1 MVSNIIGNPAPAVK
15 SQPSA
20 AAQMAPSQRQF
31 LALAGMART
40 QPLND
45 LARENEVSRKF
56 VYAQIE
62 KANRA
67 LDAAFR
73 PEEKDDQ
80 RVLFSI
86 PVTKQWIRQV
96 VLSAILDCH
105 SSYRGVENFI
115 RNILD
120 SEIAN
125 GTIHNIVMA
134 AVQKAR
140 LVNSEEDL
148 SKIRVGAHDE
158 IFQGDPVLVGA
169 DPFSTYCYLLA
180 QEPSRDAVTWAVH
193 LLDLSQR
200 GLHLE
205 YTVADA
211 GQGLRAGQ
219 AEAWPG
225 VPCRG
230 DVFHAER
237 EMGKMTTYL
246 ENRAYGCIG
255 AREELERKMG
265 RARTKGKGQSFSKKL
280 AIARKEEAA
289 AIQLIDDLLVLA
301 GWMRED
307 VLSLAGP
314 DASTRREL
322 FDFIVREMQ
331 IREHLAPHRI
341 RPVRVALEN
350 QRDQL
355 LAFAEDIDRQ
365 LAAISQKHQ
374 VPLEDV
380 RSVLELG
387 RLAPDDP
394 LYWVKDSE
402 LWDRLGHDNYPLVC
416 AAVDQ
421 VLDNTVRASSMIEN
435 LNSRLRCYFFL
446 RREVGQDYLE
456 LLRFF
461 LNHRRYPRSRKEG
474 HTGRSPAEILQ
485 GKALPHWL
493 EQLGFTRFHKAA

>member
-1 MVSNIIGNPAPAVK
+1 MVSTIIGNPVSPVK
-15 SQPSA
+15 SFRSA
-20 AAQMAPSQRQF
+20 AAQMAPSRRQF
-31 LALAGMART
+31 LAVAGMARN
-40 QPLND
+40 QPLSD
-45 LARENEVSRKF
+45 LARENDVSRNF
-56 VYAQIE
+56 IYDQIE

-73 PEEKDDQ
+73 PKEDDDQ
-80 RVLFSI
+80 RILFTI

-105 SSYRGVENFI
+105 SSTRGVKDFLS
-115 RNILD
+115 NICD
-120 SEIAN
+120 SEIAI

-134 AVQKAR
+134 AVEKAR
-140 LVNSEEDL
+140 IVNSEEDL

-180 QEPSRDAVTWAVH
+180 QEPSRDAATWAIH
-193 LLDLSQR
+193 LLDLLER

-230 DVFHAER
+230 DVFHAES
-237 EMGKMTTYL
+237 EMGKMTIYL

-255 AREELERKMG
+255 AREALERKME
-265 RARTKGKGQSFSKKL
+265 RARTKSRGQSFSKKL
-280 AIARKEEAA
+280 AIARKEETE
-289 AIQLIDDLLVLA
+289 AIQLIDDLRLLA
-301 GWMRED
+301 QWMRED
-307 VLSLAGP
+307 VLSLTGP
-314 DASTRREL
+314 EASTRREL
-322 FDFIVREMQ
+322 FDFIVAEMK

-341 RPVRVALEN
+341 RPVRIAMEN

-355 LAFAEDIDRQ
+355 LAFADDVDRQ
-365 LAAISQKHQ
+365 LVGISRKRK
-374 VPLEDV
+374 VSLKDV
-380 RSVLELG
+380 RSLFELG

-394 LYWVKDSE
+394 LYWLKDSA
-402 LWDRLGHDNYPLVC
+402 LWDRLGLDKYPVV
-416 AAVDQ
+416 AKDVDE
-421 VLDNTVRASSMIEN
+421 VLENSVRASSMIEN

-461 LNHRRYPRSRKEG
+461 LNHRRYPRSRKDG
-474 HTGRSPAEILQ
+474 HAGKSPAEILQ
-485 GKALPHWL
+485 GAILPHWL
-493 EQLGFTRFHKAA
+493 EQLGFTRFRKAA

>member
-1 MVSNIIGNPAPAVK
+1 MVSMIIGNPSSPVK
-15 SQPSA
+15 CFPSA
-20 AAQMAPSQRQF
+20 AAQMAPAQRKVI
-31 LALAGMART
+31 ALTGMTRSRRLSA
-40 QPLND
+40 
-45 LARENEVSRKF
+45 LARENDVSRNF
-56 VYAQIE
+56 VYDQIE
-62 KANRA
+62 KANQA

-80 RVLFSI
+80 RVLFNI

-105 SSYRGVENFI
+105 SSGRGVRDFI
-115 RNILD
+115 RNVCD
-120 SEIAN
+120 SEIAV

-134 AVQKAR
+134 AVEKAR
-140 LVNSEEDL
+140 LVNGEEDL

-180 QEPSRDAVTWAVH
+180 QEPSRDAVTWTVH
-193 LLDLSQR
+193 LLDLSER

-230 DVFHAER
+230 DVFHAES
-237 EMGKMTTYL
+237 EMGKMTIYL

-255 AREELERKMG
+255 AREALERKME
-265 RARTKGKGQSFSKKL
+265 RARTKRRGQSFSKKL
-280 AIARKEEAA
+280 AIARKEETE
-289 AIQLIDDLLVLA
+289 AIQLIDDLRLLA
-301 GWMRED
+301 QWMRED
-307 VLSLAGP
+307 VLSLTGP
-314 DASTRREL
+314 TVSIRREL
-322 FDFIVREMQ
+322 FDFIVAEMK

-341 RPVRVALEN
+341 RPVRIAMEN

-355 LAFAEDIDRQ
+355 LAFADDLDRQ
-365 LAAISQKHQ
+365 LAGISRKRK
-374 VPLEDV
+374 VPLKDV
-380 RSVLELG
+380 RSLFELG

-394 LYWVKDSE
+394 LYWLKDSA
-402 LWDRLGHDNYPLVC
+402 LWDRLGLDKYPVV
-416 AAVDQ
+416 AKDVDQ
-421 VLDNTVRASSMIEN
+421 VLENTVRASSMIEN
-435 LNSRLRCYFFL
+435 LNSRLRCYFSL
-446 RREVGQDYLE
+446 RREIGPEYLD

-461 LNHRRYPRSRKEG
+461 LNHRRFPRSRKDDHAG
-474 HTGRSPAEILQ
+474 KSPAEILQ
-485 GKALPHWL
+485 GKVLPHWL